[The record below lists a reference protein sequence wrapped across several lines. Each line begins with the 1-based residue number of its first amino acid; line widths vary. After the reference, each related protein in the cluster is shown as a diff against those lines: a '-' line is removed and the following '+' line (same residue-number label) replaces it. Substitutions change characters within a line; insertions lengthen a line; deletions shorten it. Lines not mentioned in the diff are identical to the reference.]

1 MPEESLPRPSV
12 SPVLKDLREATGD
25 SHRALEARLPF
36 MSADLDEA
44 LYRRLIQAYYGF
56 YQPLEQRM
64 EAADVLETERRKVP
78 ALLQDLQAL
87 GIDSHSLE
95 RCHDL
100 PDVDDPWQLLGV
112 MYVIEGATLGGQV
125 LRRVIGERLGIGAD
139 SGGAFLDVYGAA
151 TGTLWK
157 AFLKR
162 LWDAETDAQRH
173 QVVAGAHS
181 TFLCFQ
187 RWLEQAGVL
196 AGLAETA
203 EA

>member
-1 MPEESLPRPSV
+1 M

-36 MSADLDEA
+36 MSANLNEA

-56 YQPLEQRM
+56 YQPLEQRL
-64 EAADVLETERRKVP
+64 EAADLLEPERRKAP
-78 ALLQDLQAL
+78 ALLRDLQAM
-87 GIDSHSLE
+87 GIDSHALE
-95 RCHDL
+95 RCQYL
-100 PDVDDPWQLLGV
+100 PDVSDPWHLLGV

-139 SGGAFLDVYGAA
+139 SGGAFLDVYGPA

-162 LWDAETDAQRH
+162 LWEAETDAQRQ

-196 AGLAETA
+196 AGLAEMA
-203 EA
+203 DA